1 MASIWQIW
9 WAAESVKWQYRAV
22 LYENPSEVVWRIK
35 RRRERLVRQESL
47 EVVATR
53 VVKTRSQG

>member
-1 MASIWQIW
+1 M
-9 WAAESVKWQYRAV
+9 KWQYRAV

-53 VVKTRSQG
+53 VVKTRSPG